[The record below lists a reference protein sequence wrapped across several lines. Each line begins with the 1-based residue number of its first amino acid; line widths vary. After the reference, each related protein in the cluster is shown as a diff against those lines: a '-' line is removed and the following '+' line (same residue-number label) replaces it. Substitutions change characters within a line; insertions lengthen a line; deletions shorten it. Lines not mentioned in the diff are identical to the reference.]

1 MGGSNTSEGVQILQY
16 MPEVSGPPGPNT
28 SKYLDRGG
36 PLPGGSNFF
45 GTGILSRLCACS
57 VWLQCSARK
66 KVRENSWLAV

>member
-36 PLPGGSNFF
+36 PLPGGSNF
-45 GTGILSRLCACS
+45 S
-57 VWLQCSARK
+57 VTDPMMMTRWISLKMIVK
-66 KVRENSWLAV
+66 K